1 MSPKSR
7 LSHNGN
13 SPWKTKE
20 AYMKASQTSKWK
32 ADFFFFSQHAWLWIF
47 WKFCEIRGNSSKWLL
62 PQPQKYCSLFRRADS
77 LRPHGLQPA
86 RLLWPRDS
94 PGKNTGVGCHF
105 LLQGNIP
112 DPGIESTS
120 PVSPAMAGG
129 SLSHWAIQRIWS
141 LSFQIF
147 PFAFCL
153 TLMTLSTSCFGF
165 LSFFLGSC
173 FSPNSGK
180 ALPVT
185 SFESYLFSSF
195 AHRLF
200 SDWWDV
206 RPFSP
211 VISPT
216 CIFLQLFH
224 FCIQWL
230 LSILWIFYS
239 HFLNLICF
247 VFFHTFLKLNICF

>member
-1 MSPKSR
+1 MGTLP
-7 LSHNGN
+7 G
-13 SPWKTKE
+13 
-20 AYMKASQTSKWK
+20 KWK
-32 ADFFFFSQHAWLWIF
+32 KHIRKQVKPPSERQIFFFFLSTHDY
-47 WKFCEIRGNSSKWLL
+47 ESSESSVRYGIIALTVCSPN
-62 PQPQKYCSLFRRADS
+62 PQNIAHYSVEADS
-77 LRPHGLQPA
+77 LQPHGLQPA

-94 PGKNTGVGCHF
+94 PGKNTGVGCCF
-105 LLQGNIP
+105 LLQGNLP

-120 PVSPAMAGG
+120 PVSPALAGG
-129 SLSHWAIQRIWS
+129 SFSHWAIQRIWS

-195 AHRLF
+195 AHPLF
-200 SDWWDV
+200 CDWWDV
-206 RPFSP
+206 RPSCSVSLTNFSP

-216 CIFLQLFH
+216 CIFL
-224 FCIQWL
+224 
-230 LSILWIFYS
+230 
-239 HFLNLICF
+239 
-247 VFFHTFLKLNICF
+247 